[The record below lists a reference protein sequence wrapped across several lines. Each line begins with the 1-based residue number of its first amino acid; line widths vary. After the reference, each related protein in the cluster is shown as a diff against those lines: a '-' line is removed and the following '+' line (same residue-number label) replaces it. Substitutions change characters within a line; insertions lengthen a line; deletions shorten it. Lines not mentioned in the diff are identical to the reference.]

1 MMRLFLITIM
11 VTQLGCAEL
20 TGFVI
25 GTASNVTGDLIT
37 EYIENEKK
45 KDAENSPQETKETNE
60 TNSEAGDN

>member
-1 MMRLFLITIM
+1 MTRLFLILIM
-11 VTQLGCAEL
+11 MTQLGCAEL

-45 KDAENSPQETKETNE
+45 KDTENS
-60 TNSEAGDN
+60 